1 MYGNQ
6 FHVAISLR
14 RHPVSGYIHPR
25 SLCLKMLEQKK
36 KKRIIMASLI
46 DYFGCFWLNLKI
58 AVFQC

>member
-6 FHVAISLR
+6 FHVAIFLR

-46 DYFGCFWLNLKI
+46 DDFGCF
-58 AVFQC
+58 